1 MDPEIF
7 EYRGYVING
16 LSRSE
21 IATTKAKAQKYFN
34 RTYGAGWELEAAIP
48 GSVLMPESPGQNKE
62 QKQETKK
69 EQNVESIILIFKRE
83 KAHPVTGVS
92 LGGA

>member
-7 EYRGYVING
+7 EYRGYVVQA
-16 LSRSE
+16 LPRSE
-21 IATTKAKAQKYFN
+21 LTPTKAKAQKYFN
-34 RTYGAGWELEAAIP
+34 QTYGKGWELEGAIP
-48 GSVLMPESPGQNKE
+48 GSVLIPQLQGQDKE
-62 QKQETKK
+62 QKQEPKK

-83 KAHPVTGVS
+83 KTHPVTGVS